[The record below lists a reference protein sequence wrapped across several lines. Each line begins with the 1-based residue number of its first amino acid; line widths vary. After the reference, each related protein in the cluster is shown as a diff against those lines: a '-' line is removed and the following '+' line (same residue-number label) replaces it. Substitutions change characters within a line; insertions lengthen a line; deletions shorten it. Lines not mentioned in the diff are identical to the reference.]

1 MNFLDDLWV
10 QSGLALQL
18 NWPDVLK
25 DLTGRL
31 MRAGSVDQQKQAAR
45 VLLEFM
51 KVENIRAD
59 PLVLVLF
66 TGGGGGV
73 RTRC

>member
-1 MNFLDDLWV
+1 MYVCIDRIVSV

-45 VLLEFM
+45 VMLEFM
-51 KVENIRAD
+51 KVTNYYLG
-59 PLVLVLF
+59 P
-66 TGGGGGV
+66 
-73 RTRC
+73 